1 MLLAGGPA
9 RSKFTS
15 AAVAVAPD
23 LPFSALSARQSASVV
38 RAWESDYCTENKL
51 WLEARTKVSNNLP
64 ILSEKLLSKSM
75 KKLLSVIKLVKIVKS
90 KVILKANLV
99 QHFKRIF

>member
-51 WLEARTKVSNNLP
+51 WLEGRTKASSDLP
-64 ILSEKLLSKSM
+64 TIS
-75 KKLLSVIKLVKIVKS
+75 KKLLSQSINKTC
-90 KVILKANLV
+90 ILPKY
-99 QHFKRIF
+99 FSTETYF